1 MSDSNISSIAKE
13 VVNQYKK
20 ATASSNLPVL
30 QKRLSEVKKAQ
41 DNLLHAIEQG
51 QAIETL
57 TAQLAKRQAEEEEI
71 KASIAK
77 EKLQDGF
84 SATVESVISY
94 LSHIRDGSENDIFY
108 RQSLVN
114 IYVDSVYLYDTSDGK
129 NKKIS
134 VHLNTRNGV
143 KEIPIDDLESS
154 SMGSL
159 VHHRGLEPR
168 TH

>member
-1 MSDSNISSIAKE
+1 MAAVFHIPLDWGFSLLFSANRGTTR
-13 VVNQYKK
+13 N
-20 ATASSNLPVL
+20 P
-30 QKRLSEVKKAQ
+30 LSRR
-41 DNLLHAIEQG
+41 DTRFYLGNAIEQG

-143 KEIPIDDLESS
+143 KEIPILNK
-154 SMGSL
+154 
-159 VHHRGLEPR
+159 
-168 TH
+168 